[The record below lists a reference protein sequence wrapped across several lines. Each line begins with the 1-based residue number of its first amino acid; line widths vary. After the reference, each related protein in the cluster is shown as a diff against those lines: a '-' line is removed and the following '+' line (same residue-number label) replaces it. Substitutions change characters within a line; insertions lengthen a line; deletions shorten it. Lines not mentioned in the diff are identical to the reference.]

1 MFIPFLCPKRGE
13 GMTVRVK
20 IGYWLLATS
29 FWLRFSFGFVP
40 QLGMDVR
47 MKESEELI
55 LKLNQVNQGIRPL
68 DAEAQRQA
76 LRRLDSLL
84 KPIGSLGKL
93 ESIAAQIA
101 GITGKVA
108 NQLTRKCVIVMCADN
123 GVWEEGVSAC
133 PQELTAMQTLN
144 FTRGICGINVLC
156 RHAGMDV
163 KIIDIGVNADLN
175 HPEIINRKI
184 RKGTGNIAKGPA
196 ITREEAVK
204 AIEAG
209 IETVAEL
216 TQQGYDTFGT
226 GEMGIANTSTSSAV
240 LMAFTGCDAVTAVG
254 KGAGLTEADY
264 MNKKRVIEL
273 ALRTNLPDP
282 ADPLDVLAKVG
293 GLDIAGLTGC
303 YLGAAYHRVP
313 IIIDGFIS
321 AAAALTAFKL
331 NPLAREYMIPSHSSA
346 EPGFG
351 LIMKEMGLKPMLN
364 LEMRLGEGTGC
375 PLAFNIMDAA
385 TKIITEMATFEEA
398 AVKDDFLVDIRK
410 G

>member
-1 MFIPFLCPKRGE
+1 
-13 GMTVRVK
+13 V
-20 IGYWLLATS
+20 
-29 FWLRFSFGFVP
+29 
-40 QLGMDVR
+40 
-47 MKESEELI
+47 
-55 LKLNQVNQGIRPL
+55 KLNQVNQGIRPL
-68 DAEAQRQA
+68 DAAAQEQA

-101 GITGKVA
+101 GITGKPV
-108 NQLTRKCVIVMCADN
+108 NRLTRKCVIVMCADN

-163 KIIDIGVNADLN
+163 KIIDIGVNADFN
-175 HPEIINRKI
+175 HPEIVNRKI
-184 RKGTGNIAKGPA
+184 RKSTGNIARGPA
-196 ITREEAVK
+196 MTREEAIQ
-204 AIEAG
+204 AIEVG
-209 IETVAEL
+209 IETVTEL
-216 TQQGYDTFGT
+216 AQQGYDTFGT
-226 GEMGIANTSTSSAV
+226 GEMGICNTSTSSAV
-240 LMAFTGCDAVTAVG
+240 LMAFTGCDAGTAVG
-254 KGAGLTEADY
+254 KGAGLTDADFA
-264 MNKKRVIEL
+264 NKKRVIEK
-273 ALRTNLPDP
+273 ALRINRPDP
-282 ADPLDVLAKVG
+282 ADPLDILAKVG

-321 AAAALTAFKL
+321 AAAALIAFKL
-331 NPLAREYMIPSHSSA
+331 NPLTRDYMIPSHCSA

-351 LIMKEMGLKPMLN
+351 LIMKELDLEPMLN
-364 LEMRLGEGTGC
+364 LAMRLGEGTGC

-385 TKIITEMATFEEA
+385 VKIVSEMATFEEA
-398 AVKDDFLVDIRK
+398 AVQDDFLVDIRK

>member
-1 MFIPFLCPKRGE
+1 
-13 GMTVRVK
+13 V
-20 IGYWLLATS
+20 
-29 FWLRFSFGFVP
+29 
-40 QLGMDVR
+40 
-47 MKESEELI
+47 
-55 LKLNQVNQGIRPL
+55 KLNQVNQGIRPL
-68 DAEAQRQA
+68 DAAAQEQA

-101 GITGKVA
+101 GITGKPV
-108 NQLTRKCVIVMCADN
+108 NRLNRKCVIVMCADN

-163 KIIDIGVNADLN
+163 KIIDIGVNADFN
-175 HPEIINRKI
+175 HPEIVNRKI
-184 RKGTGNIAKGPA
+184 RKSTGNIARGPA
-196 ITREEAVK
+196 MTREEAIQ
-204 AIEAG
+204 AIEVG
-209 IETVAEL
+209 IETVTEL
-216 TQQGYDTFGT
+216 AQQGYDTFGT
-226 GEMGIANTSTSSAV
+226 GEMGICNTSTSSAV
-240 LMAFTGCDAVTAVG
+240 LMAFTGCDAGTAVG
-254 KGAGLTEADY
+254 KGAGLTDADFE
-264 MNKKRVIEL
+264 NKKRVIEK
-273 ALRTNLPDP
+273 ALRTNRPDP
-282 ADPLDVLAKVG
+282 ADPLDILAKVG

-321 AAAALTAFKL
+321 AAAALIAFKL
-331 NPLAREYMIPSHSSA
+331 NPLTRDYMIPSHCSA

-351 LIMKEMGLKPMLN
+351 LIMKELDLEPMLN
-364 LEMRLGEGTGC
+364 LAMRLGEGTGC

-385 TKIITEMATFEEA
+385 VKIVSEMATFEEA
-398 AVKDDFLVDIRK
+398 AVQDDFLVDIRK